1 MNNQNIV
8 NYDDLLKVCN
18 KVRLSLTKRVHPI
31 SFLNIVK
38 SELHQNKLSVDNEKN
53 KEDYIL
59 DYFKIFQADNGL

>member
-1 MNNQNIV
+1 MTTQNLV
-8 NYDDLLKVCN
+8 SYDDLLKVCN

-38 SELHQNKLSVDNEKN
+38 SELYQNRLSIDNEKS
-53 KEDYIL
+53 KEDYVL